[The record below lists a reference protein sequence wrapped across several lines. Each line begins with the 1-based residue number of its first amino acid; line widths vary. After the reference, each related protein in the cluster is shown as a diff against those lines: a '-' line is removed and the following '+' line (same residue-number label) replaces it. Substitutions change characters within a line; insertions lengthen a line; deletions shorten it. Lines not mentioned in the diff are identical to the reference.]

1 MPSSPATIFV
11 DTSAWKA
18 FYDEEDELHGE
29 ARNLMNAI
37 SSKEISVRAFIT
49 SDYVMDEIITLIR
62 FAHSHGKA
70 AEFARAILSSRATRI
85 VYVGEEAF
93 LKALG
98 LFSESK
104 DKEWSFKDCASFTLM
119 RLLNITKAFTFDPHF
134 RQAGFQTLPK

>member
-1 MPSSPATIFV
+1 M

-18 FYDEEDELHGE
+18 YYDEEDELHGE

-37 SSKEISVRAFIT
+37 SSREISVRAFIT
-49 SDYVMDEIITLIR
+49 SDCVMDETITLIR

-98 LFSESK
+98 LFQRVQGQGMELHRLRIIHPHEAVEH
-104 DKEWSFKDCASFTLM
+104 DKSIHLRPAL
-119 RLLNITKAFTFDPHF
+119 
-134 RQAGFQTLPK
+134 

>member
-1 MPSSPATIFV
+1 MPGSPATVFV

-49 SDYVMDEIITLIR
+49 SDYVMDETITLIR

-98 LFSESK
+98 LS
-104 DKEWSFKDCASFTLM
+104 ASPRT
-119 RLLNITKAFTFDPHF
+119 RNGAS
-134 RQAGFQTLPK
+134 QTAHHSLS